1 MEKCGGFY
9 KSGFG
14 KPVDLKDVNP
24 KDSCDGHFM
33 ISQVLI

>member
-24 KDSCDGHFM
+24 RTAVTGTS
-33 ISQVLI
+33 